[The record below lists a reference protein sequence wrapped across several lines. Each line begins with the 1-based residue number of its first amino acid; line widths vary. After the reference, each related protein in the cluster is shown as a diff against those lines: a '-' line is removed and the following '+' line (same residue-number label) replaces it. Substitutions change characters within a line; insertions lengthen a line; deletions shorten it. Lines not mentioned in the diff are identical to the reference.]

1 MWEHT
6 HDQLTSEPTLDI
18 CPSTHFMNPTYLTDI
33 PRIYHAKTDRKACTY
48 IEHTDKHGG
57 HAAGNVAGRRSSRMR
72 MRESARE
79 RERRPMRSPCRRSSR
94 M

>member
-33 PRIYHAKTDRKACTY
+33 PRIYHAKTDRKVHTY
-48 IEHTDKHGG
+48 IEHIDKHGR
-57 HAAGNVAGRRSSRMR
+57 HASLPPEMKNDMKNAPTGTFT
-72 MRESARE
+72 
-79 RERRPMRSPCRRSSR
+79 
-94 M
+94 